1 MNGFSNW
8 MEQKFV
14 PVAAKIGSEK
24 HLVAIRDAFIAVMP
38 ITMAGSIATLL
49 NVFARDLWA
58 ESFLNNPAVPEA
70 MSWLISINGNVWWGT
85 NAMFALVFVFAFGYH
100 LSKAYDVNPMAGGLI
115 AFSSLLAVTP
125 QGIPDTW
132 GNIPWGYTSASG
144 LFTALIVGG
153 IATLIY
159 IFLTKKN
166 IIIRMPDS
174 VPPAVSKAFA
184 AIIPGTIAIYVF
196 GIIAYLISMNAATLG
211 AGCLGDL
218 ISLYVQKPFL
228 AVSQGLP
235 LVLLSSLFV
244 GIFWF
249 FGLHGTNVLAPVLD
263 GVYKT
268 ALLANQAEFQSGVAV
283 SELSYMWTRGSF
295 DAYAWMGGAG
305 CTLALVI
312 ALLVLSKKEEE
323 RAVAVMSAPMGIF
336 NINEPVM
343 FGIPIVLS
351 PVYFIP
357 FVFISPLLV
366 SIGYAATAMG
376 LVPPV
381 FLEIPWV
388 VPPVIFAFLATGG
401 SITAA
406 AVSLFNLVLA
416 ILLWGIF
423 VKIANKTA

>member
-8 MEQKFV
+8 MELKFV

-49 NVFARDLWA
+49 NVFCRDLWA
-58 ESFLNNPAVPEA
+58 PGMLNNAAVPEA
-70 MSWLISINGNVWWGT
+70 MNWLISINGNVWWGT
-85 NAMFALVFVFAFGYH
+85 NAMFALVFVFAIGYH

-115 AFSSLLAVTP
+115 AFSSLLAATP
-125 QGIPDTW
+125 QGVEGTW
-132 GNIPWGYTSASG
+132 GNIPWQYTSAAG
-144 LFTALIVGG
+144 LFTALIVGM

-159 IFLTKKN
+159 VLLTKKN
-166 IIIRMPDS
+166 ITIKMPDS

-184 AIIPGTIAIYVF
+184 AIIPGTVAIYVF
-196 GIIAYLISMNAATLG
+196 GLIAYLVSTNAAVLG
-211 AGCLGDL
+211 ASSLGDL
-218 ISLYVQKPFL
+218 ISLYIQTPFL
-228 AVSQGLP
+228 AISQGLP
-235 LVLLSSLFV
+235 LVIISSLFV

-263 GVYKT
+263 GVYKV
-268 ALLANQAEFQSGVAV
+268 ALLENQSAFQSGVAV
-283 SELSYMWTRGSF
+283 ADLEYIWTRGSF

-312 ALLVLSKKEEE
+312 ALLLLSKREDEK
-323 RAVAVMSAPMGIF
+323 AVAMMAAPMGIF

-357 FVFISPLLV
+357 FVFISPILV
-366 SIGYAATAMG
+366 TIGYAATFFG

-381 FLEIPWV
+381 FLEIPWIM
-388 VPPVIFAFLATGG
+388 PPVIYAFLATGG
-401 SITAA
+401 SIAAA

-416 ILLWGIF
+416 IFLWAIF
-423 VKIANKTA
+423 VKLANKTA